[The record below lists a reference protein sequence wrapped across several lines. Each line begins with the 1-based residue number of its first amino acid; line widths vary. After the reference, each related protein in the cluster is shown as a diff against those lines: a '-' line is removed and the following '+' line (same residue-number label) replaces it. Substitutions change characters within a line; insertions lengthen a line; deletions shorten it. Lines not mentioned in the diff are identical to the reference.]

1 LIQAIRDDDPVIFF
15 EHKALY
21 PRKGEV
27 PEHAYTVPFGE
38 ANLLREGEHVT
49 VVAIARMVSFAE
61 RAIDALAKEGV
72 TCDLIDPR
80 TTSPLDI
87 ETIVESVE
95 VTGRLVIVD
104 ESPPRCSVASD
115 IAAMVAEK
123 AFRALSGHHPGHGP
137 AYAHPLRS
145 RPRARL
151 RTRPPRIEAAIR
163 SALKDE

>member
-1 LIQAIRDDDPVIFF
+1 M
-15 EHKALY
+15 
-21 PRKGEV
+21 
-27 PEHAYTVPFGE
+27 
-38 ANLLREGEHVT
+38 T
-49 VVAIARMVSFAE
+49 VVAIARMVPFAE

-123 AFRALSGHHPGHGP
+123 AFRALKRPIIQVTAPHTPIPFAPALERAYVPG
-137 AYAHPLRS
+137 
-145 RPRARL
+145 
-151 RTRPPRIEAAIR
+151 PPRIEAAIR